1 MKVVPVFALSVIAL
15 AGCSNPKEA
24 NKSNF
29 EHAVNEWIE
38 KLPPCLDVP
47 NGTVTAPGQKY
58 DALPAYVEAVPK
70 TQPFAEESR
79 QRRLAPLDALVD
91 AGLMKKTPTEI
102 EQQNMFGGAE
112 RKVAVIAYDF
122 TNEGTAAFKD
132 DAGSSTMGGKR
143 SGLCYGKPHV
153 DEVTNFTQPA
163 DMMGMTLSQVSYKYH
178 LADLPAWAK
187 NAKVKAAFPDLAR
200 NTAESLDAKAA
211 VVLTNDGW
219 KHEKAI

>member
-1 MKVVPVFALSVIAL
+1 MKIVPLLALSIAAL
-15 AGCSNPKEA
+15 AGCSNAKEA

-29 EHAVNEWIE
+29 ARAINDWIE
-38 KLPPCLDVP
+38 KGPPCLNVP
-47 NGTVTAPGQKY
+47 DGTVTAPGQRY
-58 DALPAYVEAVPK
+58 DALPAYVEAVPRK
-70 TQPFAEESR
+70 QQFAEEAR

-91 AGLMKKTPTEI
+91 AGIMKKSTI
-102 EQQNMFGGAE
+102 EVEQRNMFGGAE
-112 RKVAVIAYDF
+112 RKVAVIAYDL
-122 TNEGTAAFKD
+122 TDQGKAAYSK

-143 SGLCYGKPHV
+143 TGLCYGKPHV

-178 LADLPAWAK
+178 LVDLPAWV
-187 NAKVKAAFPDLAR
+187 NNSKVKAAFPDLAR
-200 NTAESLDAKAA
+200 NTAESLDGKAA

>member
-1 MKVVPVFALSVIAL
+1 MKVVPVIALSIIAL

-29 EHAVNEWIE
+29 EHAINEWIE
-38 KLPPCLDVP
+38 KGPPCLDVP

-58 DALPAYVEAVPK
+58 DALPAYVEAAPK

-122 TNEGTAAFKD
+122 TNEGKAAFSG
-132 DAGSSTMGGKR
+132 DAGPSAMGGKR

-178 LADLPAWAK
+178 LADLPAWTK
-187 NAKVKAAFPDLAR
+187 NPKVKAAFPDLAR

>member
-1 MKVVPVFALSVIAL
+1 MKFVAVLALPIIAL

-24 NKSNF
+24 SKSNF
-29 EHAVNEWIE
+29 EHAINDWIE
-38 KLPPCLDVP
+38 KGPPCLDIP
-47 NGTVTAPGQKY
+47 DGTVTAPGQKY
-58 DALPAYVEAVPK
+58 DALPAYVEATPR

-91 AGLMKKTPTEI
+91 AGLFKKATTEI

-122 TNEGTAAFKD
+122 TDAGKAAFSE
-132 DAGSSTMGGKR
+132 DAGESIMGGKR

-163 DMMGMTLSQVSYKYH
+163 DMMGMTLSQVSYTYH
-178 LADLPAWAK
+178 LADLPAWA
-187 NAKVKAAFPDLAR
+187 NNPKVKAAFPDVAR
-200 NTAESLDAKAA
+200 NTAKSLEAKAA

>member
-1 MKVVPVFALSVIAL
+1 MKLVPVFALSIIAL
-15 AGCSNPKEA
+15 AGCSNAKEA
-24 NKSNF
+24 SKGNF
-29 EHAVNEWIE
+29 EHAINEWIE
-38 KLPPCLDVP
+38 KGPPCLDIP
-47 NGTVTAPGQKY
+47 DGTVTAPGQKY
-58 DALPAYVEAVPK
+58 DALPAYVEATPK
-70 TQPFAEESR
+70 TQSFAEEVR
-79 QRRLAPLDALVD
+79 QRRLGPLDALVD

-102 EQQNMFGGAE
+102 EQQTMFGSAGG
-112 RKVAVIAYDF
+112 KVAVIAYDF
-122 TNEGTAAFKD
+122 TSEGKAAFSD
-132 DAGSSTMGGKR
+132 AAGSSMMGGKR

-187 NAKVKAAFPDLAR
+187 NPKMKAAFPDLAR